1 MPPVNRLVTRGM
13 GPSRGTPGRA
23 GLITQGYGGIFRAIV
38 EAVSGVIQGGS
49 KALRRLPE
57 ILWSV
62 YARLASVNERE
73 LLEDVSGVDK
83 KTVDPNAA
91 DPQIAADLSSA
102 GINRRPSGIV
112 IVAEHVRRD
121 KKEGSK

>member
-23 GLITQGYGGIFRAIV
+23 GMITQGYGGIFRAII
-38 EAVSGVIQGGS
+38 EAVSGAIQGGS

-62 YARLASVNERE
+62 YARLAAVNERE
-73 LLEDVSGVDK
+73 LLEDVSGTDK
-83 KTVDPNAA
+83 RVVDPNVA
-91 DPQIAADLSSA
+91 DPQIAARLDD
-102 GINRRPSGIV
+102 NRISNPAKGIV
-112 IVAEHVRRD
+112 IVAERVRSG
-121 KKEGSK
+121 KKEGK

>member
-23 GLITQGYGGIFRAIV
+23 GMITQGYGGIFRAII
-38 EAVSGVIQGGS
+38 EAVSGAIQGGS

-62 YARLASVNERE
+62 YARLAAVNERE
-73 LLEDVSGVDK
+73 LLEDVSGTDK
-83 KTVDPNAA
+83 RAVDPNVA
-91 DPQIAADLSSA
+91 DPQISA
-102 GINRRPSGIV
+102 RLDDNRISKPAKGIV
-112 IVAEHVRRD
+112 IVAERVRSG
-121 KKEGSK
+121 KKEGK

>member
-23 GLITQGYGGIFRAIV
+23 GMITQGYGGIFRAII
-38 EAVSGVIQGGS
+38 EAVSGAIQGGS

-62 YARLASVNERE
+62 YARLAAVNERE
-73 LLEDVSGVDK
+73 LLEDVSGTDK
-83 KTVDPNAA
+83 RVVDPNVA
-91 DPQIAADLSSA
+91 DPQIAARLDD
-102 GINRRPSGIV
+102 NRISKPAKGIV
-112 IVAEHVRRD
+112 IVAERVRSG
-121 KKEGSK
+121 KKEGK